1 VPGTVRTTAGMFRE
15 TFERCLKHNT
25 SLLSAAL
32 AFYSLLSLAPALYFF
47 VAAAGMVIGRREAR
61 GEVIDWVSQ
70 TIGPGVAGFIG
81 GVVDSGSNSR
91 QEMRNMR
98 MCMLR

>member
-1 VPGTVRTTAGMFRE
+1 MFRE

-32 AFYSLLSLAPALYFF
+32 AFFSLLSLAPALYFF

-61 GEVIDWVSQ
+61 GEVID
-70 TIGPGVAGFIG
+70 
-81 GVVDSGSNSR
+81 
-91 QEMRNMR
+91 
-98 MCMLR
+98 